1 MGPSVGEGAGRWEGE
16 ALETGCTCISSHGEP
31 PAGPPGAPG
40 IAPVAGGAGRGGGGV
55 ARRGRGTHG
64 RRRRAQP
71 RGAKVRYHRG
81 HVPLADIRERPQ
93 VDDRRRDH
101 HRRVVCPTTSSQ
113 PSPDSVRLRPEQP
126 SEATELLIV
135 SPLAPYAGAQSRATG
150 RDASSIGWRNLD
162 WLL

>member
-31 PAGPPGAPG
+31 PARPPGAPG
-40 IAPVAGGAGRGGGGV
+40 IRGSGQGRGW
-55 ARRGRGTHG
+55 RGTA
-64 RRRRAQP
+64 RARDAREEAAGAAP
-71 RGAKVRYHRG
+71 GAKVRYHRG

-150 RDASSIGWRNLD
+150 RDASSYGWGNLD